1 MAELKFLVDLDVS
14 GNIDLNDN
22 QLLNMKLQHLS
33 SDPTGVE
40 GQLYYNSSS
49 NVVKFY
55 DGSDWVTFSS
65 ASGDITAV
73 VAGNG
78 LTGGAT
84 SGSATVTVGAGTG
97 ITVNTND
104 VAVTAAQTGITSIT
118 NTSLNIGRGN
128 DNLIKFGTDNEITFR
143 VSANDG
149 VVFKASGE
157 IEATKFDGALEG
169 NADTATVATTVT
181 ITDNESTNETNAV
194 IFTAGGA
201 KTGGNLGL
209 ESDGDLTYNPS
220 SGTLAATAFTGNL
233 TGNVTG
239 TASTATVATTV
250 TITDNESTDEDNP
263 IVFVA
268 GGDVDGGNLGLE
280 TDGNAHYNPS
290 TGKITATAFAGNL
303 TGNVTGNA
311 SGSSGSCTGNAATAT
326 ALATGRNI
334 NGVSFDGTG
343 NITVTAAG
351 STLSDTV
358 TVAKGGTGA
367 TSFADKSVII
377 TQDSGTDTLAAVAMT
392 TSGQLLIGGSSGP
405 AVATLTAGSNITITN
420 SDGGISIAGTAN
432 DDVSVANLK
441 TALAGGFGSNA
452 VTIGDSNDVVTIGN
466 DLTVTGDLIVSG
478 DTTTVNT
485 ATLSV
490 EDPLIVLASGN
501 GADSVDV
508 GFYAKYTSS
517 GAKYTGLFRDA
528 SDSNTWKLF
537 ATSGNSHAA
546 PTTTVD
552 TSSGFTYGNLRLGT
566 LTGDVT
572 GDLTGNA
579 DTATALATARNIGGV
594 SFDGTGNINLP
605 GVNTS
610 GSQDTSG
617 NAATATAL
625 ATARNING
633 VSFDGTGNITVT
645 AAGSTLSDT
654 VTVAKGGTGAT
665 SLTDGGILLGS
676 GTGAVTAMAVLADGE
691 MIVGDG
697 TTDPVAESGA
707 TLRTSI
713 GVGPTAG
720 NTSLVTTG
728 TITTG
733 TWAATD
739 VAVAHGGTGASS
751 AADARTNLGV
761 AYASDAEALAGSSDT
776 VVLTPGNLAARSYK
790 TTIGDGSDL
799 DIAVTH
805 SLGTRDVIVQLYD
818 SSSYETVYAQVVRTD
833 ANTVTID
840 TNAAAAS
847 GDITVLITK
856 VD

>member
-1 MAELKFLVDLDVS
+1 V
-14 GNIDLNDN
+14 
-22 QLLNMKLQHLS
+22 
-33 SDPTGVE
+33 
-40 GQLYYNSSS
+40 
-49 NVVKFY
+49 
-55 DGSDWVTFSS
+55 
-65 ASGDITAV
+65 
-73 VAGNG
+73 
-78 LTGGAT
+78 
-84 SGSATVTVGAGTG
+84 
-97 ITVNTND
+97 
-104 VAVTAAQTGITSIT
+104 
-118 NTSLNIGRGN
+118 
-128 DNLIKFGTDNEITFR
+128 
-143 VSANDG
+143 
-149 VVFKASGE
+149 
-157 IEATKFDGALEG
+157 
-169 NADTATVATTVT
+169 
-181 ITDNESTNETNAV
+181 TNA
-194 IFTAGGA
+194 
-201 KTGGNLGL
+201 
-209 ESDGDLTYNPS
+209 
-220 SGTLAATAFTGNL
+220 
-233 TGNVTG
+233 
-239 TASTATVATTV
+239 
-250 TITDNESTDEDNP
+250 
-263 IVFVA
+263 
-268 GGDVDGGNLGLE
+268 
-280 TDGNAHYNPS
+280 
-290 TGKITATAFAGNL
+290 
-303 TGNVTGNA
+303 
-311 SGSSGSCTGNAATAT
+311 
-326 ALATGRNI
+326 
-334 NGVSFDGTG
+334 
-343 NITVTAAG
+343 
-351 STLSDTV
+351 
-358 TVAKGGTGA
+358 
-367 TSFADKSVII
+367 
-377 TQDSGTDTLAAVAMT
+377 
-392 TSGQLLIGGSSGP
+392 
-405 AVATLTAGSNITITN
+405 
-420 SDGGISIAGTAN
+420 DGGITIAGTAN

-490 EDPLIVLASGN
+490 EDPLITMGSGN
-501 GADSVDV
+501 GADSVDL

-537 ATSGNSHAA
+537 ATSGDNHAA

-552 TSSGFTYGNLRLGT
+552 TSSGFTYGNLRVGT
-566 LTGDVT
+566 LTGALT
-572 GDLTGNA
+572 GDVTGNA
-579 DTATALATARNIGGV
+579 DTATALETARNIGGV

-790 TTIGDGSDL
+790 ATIGDGSDL
-799 DIAVTH
+799 DIAITH
-805 SLGTRDVIVQLYD
+805 NLGTRDVIVQCYD
-818 SSSYETVYAQVVRTD
+818 ASSYETQYMQVVRTD

-840 TNAAAAS
+840 TNAAKAS
-847 GDITVLITK
+847 NDLIVLITK